1 MNIKQARQ
9 ESRQVI
15 AQFYKLATLA
25 TEKESR
31 KTSHEKTDE
40 NLMLGEEGVK
50 GYAFIINM

>member
-31 KTSHEKTDE
+31 KASHEKTDE
-40 NLMLGEEGVK
+40 HFFTGRRRGC
-50 GYAFIINM
+50 